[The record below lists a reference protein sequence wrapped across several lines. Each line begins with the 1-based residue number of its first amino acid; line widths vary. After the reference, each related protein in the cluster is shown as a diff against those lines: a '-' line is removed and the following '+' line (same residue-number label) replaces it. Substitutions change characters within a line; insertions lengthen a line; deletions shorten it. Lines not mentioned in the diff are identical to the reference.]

1 MAARIGFGRP
11 TDDRGVARAML
22 NIFARDSVA
31 RVTDPIGTW
40 LLRHRLSADVVT
52 VVGTVGVSLG
62 ALVLF
67 PLGYLF
73 AGTLVVWAFVM
84 FDMLDGAV
92 ARAAGGGTRVG
103 AVLDSTCDRIADGAL
118 FAALTWWCFGV
129 GDNRALAVA
138 ALLCLVTAQVISYVK
153 ARAEA
158 AGLQAGGGLVERPE
172 RWIIALIGSGLHG
185 LGVPFALDV
194 ALWVLAVLSVLTVA
208 QRFVALYRSAREA
221 GAA

>member
-1 MAARIGFGRP
+1 
-11 TDDRGVARAML
+11 ML

-40 LLRHRLSADVVT
+40 LLRHRVSADVVT

-172 RWIIALIGSGLHG
+172 RWIIALVGSGLHG
-185 LGVPFALDV
+185 LGIPFALDV